1 MSARAI
7 RVAVLATMLA
17 VLIFFTSMT
26 PRPAV
31 AAVPSSASAVPVAL
45 IARLAYMPEPQEFAP
60 VEVHKEA
67 PAEPQEPE
75 YVPDAAEV
83 EALAKMLWGEARGVK
98 SKTERAACVWCALN
112 RVDHPDFP
120 GTVLE
125 VITEPGAF
133 QGYDPGNPA
142 TDGLKALA
150 ADVLTRYNA
159 EKNGDTNAGR
169 VLPRD
174 YLYFIGD
181 GERNHFT
188 TVFRGTDF
196 FAWTLES
203 PYEN

>member
-1 MSARAI
+1 MIARAI

-17 VLIFFTSMT
+17 VLIFLTSMT
-26 PRPAV
+26 PRPVV
-31 AAVPSSASAVPVAL
+31 ATVTPSASAVPVAL
-45 IARLAYMPEPQEFAP
+45 IARLAYMPEPQEFVP
-60 VEVHKEA
+60 VEVRTDDPQA
-67 PAEPQEPE
+67 PPEPPEPE

-98 SKTERAACVWCALN
+98 SKTERAACAWCALN

-159 EKNGDTNAGR
+159 ERNGGANAGR
-169 VLPRD
+169 VLPPRI
-174 YLYFIGD
+174 LVLHRRRGAESLHD
-181 GERNHFT
+181 GFQGNGL
-188 TVFRGTDF
+188 FRMD
-196 FAWTLES
+196 
-203 PYEN
+203 P